1 MVVVV
6 AGVEVVKTLPVAV
19 VITVQA
25 VRFVSFGVQEEH
37 SQQLT
42 QVTYNV

>member
-1 MVVVV
+1 MVAVVEE
-6 AGVEVVKTLPVAV
+6 AVVIKVLLETV

-25 VRFVSFGVQEEH
+25 VRFVSFGVQDEH
-37 SQQLT
+37 SHQQV